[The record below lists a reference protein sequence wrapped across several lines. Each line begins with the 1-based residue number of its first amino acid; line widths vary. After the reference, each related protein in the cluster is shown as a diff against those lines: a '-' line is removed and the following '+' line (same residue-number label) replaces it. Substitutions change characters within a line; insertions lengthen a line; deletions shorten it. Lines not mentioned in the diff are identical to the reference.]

1 MSTITTTGTP
11 GTLLSTPDET
21 FDDSMIASYGYFA
34 DHFEQVIY
42 DILYGNG
49 YAYSVSN
56 TYLSAHLYG
65 ADGDVQVYGSGFY
78 GSRSKISEIDFAGDG
93 GTFVVK
99 GSGSLNTARG
109 TLTGSFTSIEAH
121 HGSDGMLLEG
131 RMNLDN
137 NGYLVGTV
145 THQVAYSG
153 SLTSEYFGKMSANSL
168 NGTVTKVIL
177 HDNSGNSLT
186 VTGKYTVAAL
196 QAVFDVTSTAEEVLN
211 TASLF
216 SGDDTFT
223 VPDSAHAWHGFDG
236 KDKLTGGA
244 LGDTLYGDEGNDT
257 LYGLGGSDS
266 LYGGNGDD
274 ILDGGTGA
282 DVMTGGAGND
292 KYFVDNSNDDIFEN
306 PGEGIDTVTTTVSFD
321 LQAHGAHVEIL
332 VLAGTGNIDATGN
345 DLANTITGNTGNNRI
360 DGGMGADKMS
370 GGTGND
376 TYVVDNIGDSITEKS
391 GIDTIE
397 SSISYTLGKGLEN
410 LTLTGSDNIDGK
422 GNTAA
427 NVMIG
432 NSGQNTLNGDR
443 GDDILDGGAGHDILT
458 GGLGADRFVFSAA
471 TFDGVSDTITDF
483 SVAQHDRLD
492 IHDLLAGFDPLTS
505 NLSDF
510 VQVTNNGVDS
520 FLIIDADGTGSG
532 SSPVQVALLANV
544 VLADETSLV
553 ASGNLIVS

>member
-1 MSTITTTGTP
+1 MSTINTTGTL
-11 GTLLSTPDET
+11 GTLLSIPDNT
-21 FDDSMIASYGYFA
+21 LDDSFAAGYGFFA
-34 DHFEQVIY
+34 GHFEQVIY
-42 DILYGNG
+42 DIFYGNG
-49 YAYSVSN
+49 YAYSASN

-65 ADGDVQVYGSGFY
+65 ANGDVQVYGSGFY
-78 GSRSKISEIDFAGDG
+78 GTRSRISEIDFAGDG
-93 GTFVVK
+93 GTFSVK
-99 GSGSLNTARG
+99 GSGAWNAAKG

-137 NGYLVGTV
+137 NGYLVGSI

-168 NGTVTKVIL
+168 NGTLTKVIL

-186 VTGKYTVAAL
+186 VTGKYTVAAF
-196 QAVFDVTSTAEEVLN
+196 QAVLDASATPEDVLN
-211 TASLF
+211 AASLF

-223 VPDSAHAWHGFDG
+223 VPDAAHAWHGFDG
-236 KDKLTGGA
+236 RDKLTGGA

-274 ILDGGTGA
+274 ILDGGTGDDA
-282 DVMTGGAGND
+282 LTGGAGND
-292 KYFVDNSNDDIFEN
+292 KYFVDSSNDDVI
-306 PGEGIDTVTTTVSFD
+306 EGAGGGVDTVTSAASFD
-321 LQAHGAHVEIL
+321 LQAHGANVEIL
-332 VLAGTGNIDATGN
+332 VLAGTAHIDATGN

-360 DGGMGADKMS
+360 DGGLGADKMS

-376 TYVVDNIGDSITEKS
+376 TYVVDNIGDTIVDKT
-391 GIDTIE
+391 GIDSVE
-397 SSISYTLGKGLEN
+397 ASISYTLGKGLEN
-410 LTLTGSDNIDGK
+410 LTLTGSDDIDGK
-422 GNTAA
+422 GNTSA
-427 NVMIG
+427 NILTG
-432 NSGQNTLNGDR
+432 NAGENMLNGDK

-471 TFDGVSDTITDF
+471 TFDGVSDTVTDF
-483 SVAQHDRLD
+483 SVSQHDRLD
-492 IHDLLAGFDPLTS
+492 IHELLTGFDPLTD

-520 FLIIDADGTGSG
+520 FVTVDADGAASG
-532 SSPVQVALLANV
+532 ASPVQVAMLANV
-544 VLADETSLV
+544 VLADETALV
-553 ASGNLIVS
+553 AGGSLIVS

>member
-1 MSTITTTGTP
+1 
-11 GTLLSTPDET
+11 
-21 FDDSMIASYGYFA
+21 
-34 DHFEQVIY
+34 
-42 DILYGNG
+42 
-49 YAYSVSN
+49 
-56 TYLSAHLYG
+56 
-65 ADGDVQVYGSGFY
+65 
-78 GSRSKISEIDFAGDG
+78 
-93 GTFVVK
+93 
-99 GSGSLNTARG
+99 
-109 TLTGSFTSIEAH
+109 
-121 HGSDGMLLEG
+121 
-131 RMNLDN
+131 
-137 NGYLVGTV
+137 
-145 THQVAYSG
+145 
-153 SLTSEYFGKMSANSL
+153 
-168 NGTVTKVIL
+168 
-177 HDNSGNSLT
+177 
-186 VTGKYTVAAL
+186 
-196 QAVFDVTSTAEEVLN
+196 
-211 TASLF
+211 
-216 SGDDTFT
+216 
-223 VPDSAHAWHGFDG
+223 
-236 KDKLTGGA
+236 
-244 LGDTLYGDEGNDT
+244 
-257 LYGLGGSDS
+257 
-266 LYGGNGDD
+266 
-274 ILDGGTGA
+274 
-282 DVMTGGAGND
+282 
-292 KYFVDNSNDDIFEN
+292 
-306 PGEGIDTVTTTVSFD
+306 
-321 LQAHGAHVEIL
+321 
-332 VLAGTGNIDATGN
+332 
-345 DLANTITGNTGNNRI
+345 
-360 DGGMGADKMS
+360 MS